1 MLEQYKEGDV
11 VEGKVTKVVTF
22 GAFVEILPGVEGLV
36 HISELAQHHV
46 ENPREV
52 VSQGDTVPVLILEV
66 DAERRRLSL
75 SLKRV
80 DADRR
85 AENEPPLEGTPH
97 LDLSED
103 VFSDASAAPEL
114 PAEEVAEPETTAETA
129 AVDETAPAEHAPDEH

>member
-1 MLEQYKEGDV
+1 M
-11 VEGKVTKVVTF
+11 
-22 GAFVEILPGVEGLV
+22 
-36 HISELAQHHV
+36 
-46 ENPREV
+46 
-52 VSQGDTVPVLILEV
+52 SQGDTVPVLILEV

>member
-1 MLEQYKEGDV
+1 
-11 VEGKVTKVVTF
+11 
-22 GAFVEILPGVEGLV
+22 VEILPGVEGLV

-52 VSQGDTVPVLILEV
+52 VAQGDTVPVLILEV

-80 DADRR
+80 DAERR
-85 AENEPPLEGTPH
+85 AENEPPLEGTPQ

-103 VFSDASAAPEL
+103 VFSDSTASPAPAPEE
-114 PAEEVAEPETTAETA
+114 PAESRAAGESEGEVEREAVNAGDEVDPAAAAE
-129 AVDETAPAEHAPDEH
+129 VAPAEPAADDR